1 MKKLLIAASALFL
14 LAGAVQAQTTQTDT
28 AKFKKHHRGAF
39 ARHKGNMGMQK
50 LNLSE
55 DQKKQFK
62 TLNEGYRKQVT
73 DLNNQK
79 LTAEE
84 RKTKFQA
91 LRKEQF
97 GKMQSLLTAEQKA
110 QMTAKRKEMSE
121 KGFRK
126 GGKGFDRSRNPEQM
140 KAKLGLSD
148 DQAAKLKAS
157 REGFRDKIKAIH
169 SDNKL
174 SADQK
179 KEQMK
184 ALAQQQRESMK
195 AILTPEQLEKLKA
208 GRKNKVGSK

>member
-1 MKKLLIAASALFL
+1 MKKLLIAASALFFI
-14 LAGAVQAQTTQTDT
+14 AGVAQAQTAQTDT
-28 AKFKKHHRGAF
+28 AKFKKHQRGAF
-39 ARHKGNMGMQK
+39 AHHKGNRGMQN

-62 TLNEGYRKQVT
+62 DLNDGYRKQAT

-79 LTAEE
+79 LTSEE

-110 QMTAKRKEMSE
+110 QMTAKRKEMGG
-121 KGFRK
+121 KGFRR
-126 GGKGFDRSRNPEQM
+126 GGKGFDRSKGFEQM
-140 KAKLGLSD
+140 KTKLSLSD
-148 DQAAKLKAS
+148 DQSAKLKAN
-157 REGFRDKIKAIH
+157 RDGFRDKMKAIH
-169 SDNKL
+169 SDDKL

-179 KEQMK
+179 KEQVK

-195 AILTPEQLEKLKA
+195 AILTPEQMEKLKA
-208 GRKNKVGSK
+208 GRKNKGGSK